1 MRLQEKEKERK
12 TRMQKLTYKE
22 YRGCKDILIID
33 LHNGYT
39 IIAIKIWNKENQNY
53 TVELRLKQN
62 TVEKWMLIDQAET
75 LTFDVNYRTINV
87 AILKQ
92 VAILLNEG
100 LFDYYIEEYEYEL
113 KCFER
118 GNELYEDEGDKVHVK

>member
-1 MRLQEKEKERK
+1 MNHRLE
-12 TRMQKLTYKE
+12 YKE
-22 YRGCKDILIID
+22 YRGCKDILTID

-75 LTFDVNYRTINV
+75 LTFDVNYRTINA

>member
-1 MRLQEKEKERK
+1 MKLNYRLE
-12 TRMQKLTYKE
+12 YKN
-22 YRGCKDILIID
+22 YRGCKDILTID
-33 LHNGYT
+33 LHNCYT

-75 LTFDVNYRTINV
+75 LTFDVNYRTINA